1 LFFYPA
7 GAGSRL
13 TEPEENSLTILKE
26 LPPSLL
32 GELLTPSSQL
42 VNKRFGLQ
50 VDKWKFVGHPKTI
63 PSFKDGDGIRMLQFN
78 VVFILETSAD
88 ADLVEQ
94 CHSLSDQLGTCL
106 IHEEKRCAYV
116 SQEVERLLN
125 RVDYS
130 NLQTTEDFALV
141 YSLVAKES
149 TLAKTIVKLFNS
161 VKRGDVHISE
171 TVNYWSGLSWGLPR
185 TTTHTAQP
193 FHSFLLLGEAESVVQ
208 SLPKEASPAFSKLL
222 SVHSPVQT
230 LQTLSEDCD
239 LPLDHVLRLVDHLVQ
254 WRKACIIHP
263 LVDSNVYM
271 LTRKVDISW

>member
-1 LFFYPA
+1 
-7 GAGSRL
+7 
-13 TEPEENSLTILKE
+13 
-26 LPPSLL
+26 
-32 GELLTPSSQL
+32 
-42 VNKRFGLQ
+42 LQ
-50 VDKWKFVGHPKTI
+50 
-63 PSFKDGDGIRMLQFN
+63 
-78 VVFILETSAD
+78 TSAD